1 MTEAQWVRNM
11 MAEAGVEYTIY
22 ETEELVWVAKEL
34 KKLAKL
40 PAKTLKSLMDPNDI
54 KSVRLYETV
63 MKIKK
68 QEKNEARRNS

>member
-1 MTEAQWVRNM
+1 MTEVQWVRNM

-40 PAKTLKSLMDPNDI
+40 PVKTLKSLMDPNDI
-54 KSVRLYETV
+54 KSVRVYETV